1 MPFIGNQP
9 AESYSAFQKQDFS
22 TSATTSYTLD
32 HPVSN
37 QNEIALFINFV
48 RQEPTAAYTA
58 SGTSLTL
65 TSATS
70 SSDDMYCV
78 YLGKA
83 VQTVN
88 PPNSSV
94 GNSQLDVSA
103 INSQTA
109 ETSIAGGD
117 EVLIY
122 DTSASALR
130 KMTRTNFVSGIGG
143 TNTPAFSAKSATQ
156 QSISNETFT
165 DVDFG
170 TEVFDT
176 DSAFASNVFTVPS
189 GKGGKYYLF
198 AQAGRQVWDS
208 DRFLTRIVRTPSGG
222 SGDEIAVGE
231 THDGEGYETTQVECI
246 FELTAGDVIKI
257 QVWHN
262 SGSTRSISSGVRT
275 VFQGYKIIE

>member
-1 MPFIGNQP
+1 MAITKIQS
-9 AESYSAFQKQDFS
+9 ESLKLADTYAF
-22 TSATTSYTLD
+22 T
-32 HPVSN
+32 
-37 QNEIALFINFV
+37 
-48 RQEPTAAYTA
+48 
-58 SGTSLTL
+58 GTVT
-65 TSATS
+65 
-70 SSDDMYCV
+70 
-78 YLGKA
+78 G
-83 VQTVN
+83 
-88 PPNSSV
+88 
-94 GNSQLDVSA
+94 
-103 INSQTA
+103 
-109 ETSIAGGD
+109 AGG
-117 EVLIY
+117 V
-122 DTSASALR
+122 
-130 KMTRTNFVSGIGG
+130 
-143 TNTPAFSAKSATQ
+143 NTPAFSAKATSQ

-262 SGSTRSISSGVRT
+262 SGSTRNISSGVRT